1 MAPAGQRIDRWLWFA
16 RFLKT
21 RTLAAKLVAAGKV
34 RVNGER
40 TAKPSLMLDVGDV
53 LTFVLGERVRV
64 IKVVAPGVR
73 RGPFAEASLL
83 YEDLSPAP
91 APPMRPT
98 ERPNRRSV
106 RAAPVAR
113 PRSSGATSTTGSTI
127 AAERS
132 VP

>member
-91 APPMRPT
+91 APPDATDGTAEPSVRPRGSGRPT
-98 ERPNRRSV
+98 KKQRRDLDDWLDDSC
-106 RAAPVAR
+106 
-113 PRSSGATSTTGSTI
+113 
-127 AAERS
+127 
-132 VP
+132 

>member
-40 TAKPSLMLDVGDV
+40 IAKPSHPLIAGDV
-53 LTFVLGERVRV
+53 LTFVSGERVRV
-64 IKVVAPGVR
+64 VRVLAPGLR

-83 YEDLSPAP
+83 YEDLGPAREP
-91 APPMRPT
+91 GESADGTAAPP
-98 ERPNRRSV
+98 
-106 RAAPVAR
+106 AR
-113 PRSSGATSTTGSTI
+113 PRGAGRPTKKQRRDLDDWLDGSS
-127 AAERS
+127 
-132 VP
+132 